1 LNTVLVDS
9 RALRISGAVLSGGQS
24 SRMGQ
29 EKGLMKLGGISL
41 VERVAAAVSEV
52 ADEVVIAVAPSKIR
66 EYRSILDSRYK
77 IVADKQRDQGP
88 IFGLISGLS
97 SASGDFVVVCP
108 CDTPLVRPEV
118 LKMIREKAV
127 GFDCAVPVIRG
138 YLEPLVACYSRTV
151 CLSAF
156 EKRVSSGALKLVDA
170 LKGLNV
176 VRVPEQSI
184 RRLDPELESFWNL
197 NTPTDLAEAEMRLER

>member
-1 LNTVLVDS
+1 M
-9 RALRISGAVLSGGQS
+9 LRISGAVLSGGQS

-29 EKGLMKLGGISL
+29 EKGLMKLGEISL

-52 ADEVVIAVAPSKIR
+52 ADEVIIAVAPSMIQA
-66 EYRSILDSRYK
+66 YRSALDSQYK
-77 IVADKQRDQGP
+77 IVGDKQRDQGP

-97 SASGDFVVVCP
+97 SASGDYVVVCP

-127 GFDCAVPVIRG
+127 GFDGAVPVIRG
-138 YLEPLVACYSRTV
+138 YLEPLVACYSRTI

-156 EKRVSSGALKLVDA
+156 EKKASSGAMKLVDA
-170 LKGLNV
+170 LEGLKI

-197 NTPTDLAEAEMRLER
+197 NTPADLAEAKRRLER